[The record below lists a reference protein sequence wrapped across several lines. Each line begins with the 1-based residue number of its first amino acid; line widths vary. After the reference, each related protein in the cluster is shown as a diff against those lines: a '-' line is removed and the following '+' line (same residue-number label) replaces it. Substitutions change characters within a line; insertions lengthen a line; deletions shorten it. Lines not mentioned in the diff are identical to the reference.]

1 MKPIPP
7 KHKEKIASNPFY
19 KKCVNCGSMNNIEI
33 HHTFGQISEMWNYIP
48 LCVKCHRGNFGTI
61 NKKAKERAEYESIM
75 RLIESGFE
83 NLDKYQKP
91 MDNTWENR
99 INFYLNHYIK

>member
-1 MKPIPP
+1 MRPIPP
-7 KHKEKIASNPFY
+7 KHKKLISDNPFY

-33 HHTFGQISEMWNYIP
+33 HHVFGQISEMWNYIP

-61 NKKAKERAEYESIM
+61 KKEAKERAEYESIM

-91 MDNTWENR
+91 METIWENR
-99 INFYLNHYIK
+99 INYYLNHFKK